1 MVPNAPTPDDF
12 ADHALRDIADRHGLP
27 EPALDAVLEAH
38 RLLGL
43 TLGAELAER
52 RNHHDPLQNAVADE
66 KLDRTLLHAYQEI
79 ASILVEH
86 VQKIHRNHRAHY
98 SPELRFRI
106 LRVKSLL
113 GWTQKETAGCFD
125 VASNTVARW
134 EAESRAHPEK
144 ETIGSLVKPQP
155 PVRRL
160 ADVVRH
166 LIQTMAACGFG
177 GNERIA
183 QTLARAGWK
192 LAAETVRRIR
202 KEKPATPPEASA
214 QPKPIRSVTSR
225 YPNHVTMADL
235 TEIPSLFRLFS
246 FKLAVIFDVFS
257 RFPLAARVFSCEP
270 SGSEMAGLF
279 REAAERFGSPKHFVS
294 DRGSQFTSDI
304 FQTAVQD
311 AGVSHRFGA
320 LGKVGSIAL
329 VERFWK
335 TAKALLRLRLRPP
348 LCQQELERRTEL
360 ALFYYAYLRPH
371 QGLDGATPA
380 EVFFRHRPAPQRAIS
395 PPRARPGE
403 GPGRAPFQITYL
415 DSERFF
421 PVLIAEENAA

>member
-1 MVPNAPTPDDF
+1 
-12 ADHALRDIADRHGLP
+12 
-27 EPALDAVLEAH
+27 
-38 RLLGL
+38 
-43 TLGAELAER
+43 
-52 RNHHDPLQNAVADE
+52 
-66 KLDRTLLHAYQEI
+66 
-79 ASILVEH
+79 
-86 VQKIHRNHRAHY
+86 
-98 SPELRFRI
+98 
-106 LRVKSLL
+106 VKSLL

-125 VASNTVARW
+125 VAANTVARW
-134 EAESRAHPEK
+134 EAESRAHPER

-192 LAAETVRRIR
+192 LASETVRRIR
-202 KEKPATPPEASA
+202 KERAATPPEGLM
-214 QPKPIRSVTSR
+214 PKPTRSVTAR
-225 YPNHVTMADL
+225 YPNQVAMADL

-246 FKLAVIFDVFS
+246 FKLAVILDVFS
-257 RFPLAARVFSCEP
+257 RFPLAAGVFSCEP

-279 REAAERFGSPKHFVS
+279 REAAERFGPPKHFVS

-335 TAKALLRLRLRPP
+335 TAKTLLHLRPP
-348 LCQQELERRTEL
+348 LCQRELERRTEP

-380 EVFFRHRPAPQRAIS
+380 EVFFGQPPAPQCAIS
-395 PPRARPGE
+395 PPRARPRE
-403 GPGRAPFQITYL
+403 GPARAPFQIAYL

-421 PVLIAEENAA
+421 PVLLAEENSA